1 MGAAVSITRLD
12 KTASELRKA
21 ASGEKDSAAARRI
34 LALALVLDGVDRKT
48 AAETCGMDRQTLR
61 DWVHRYNAAGLAG
74 LGNLKSPGP
83 GSKLTARQ
91 QAELAELVE
100 AGPDPAVHGVVRWR
114 RVDLRDE
121 LQRRFGV
128 ALHERS
134 VGKVLTKLGYRKL
147 SVRPRHPKADEEA
160 QETFKKTS
168 PRQSR
173 RKSPTAPTAS
183 RSKSGSKMRP
193 GSASRHAD
201 PGLGQAWN
209 EAPRAARP
217 TLRLGLPVRRG
228 LSATS
233 RPSR

>member
-12 KTASELRKA
+12 LTASELRKA

-74 LGNLKSPGP
+74 LRNLKSPGP
-83 GSKLTARQ
+83 GSKLTVRQ

-134 VGKVLTKLGYRKL
+134 VGKILTKLGYRKL
-147 SVRPRHPKADEEA
+147 SVRPRHPQADEEA
-160 QETFKKTS
+160 QETFKKT
-168 PRQSR
+168 P
-173 RKSPTAPTAS
+173 
-183 RSKSGSKMRP
+183 
-193 GSASRHAD
+193 
-201 PGLGQAWN
+201 L
-209 EAPRAARP
+209 
-217 TLRLGLPVRRG
+217 RG
-228 LSATS
+228 LEWVILA
-233 RPSR
+233 

>member
-1 MGAAVSITRLD
+1 
-12 KTASELRKA
+12 
-21 ASGEKDSAAARRI
+21 
-34 LALALVLDGVDRKT
+34 VLDGVDRKT

-74 LGNLKSPGP
+74 LRNLKSPGP

-128 ALHERS
+128 TLHERS
-134 VGKVLTKLGYRKL
+134 VGKVLAKLGYRKL
-147 SVRPRHPKADEEA
+147 SVRPRHPQADEEA

-168 PRQSR
+168 PLQSR
-173 RKSPTAPTAS
+173 RKSPTASKAS
-183 RSKSGSKMRP
+183 RSKSGFRMRP
-193 GSASRHAD
+193 GSASR
-201 PGLGQAWN
+201 
-209 EAPRAARP
+209 AR
-217 TLRLGLPVRRG
+217 
-228 LSATS
+228 
-233 RPSR
+233 

>member
-1 MGAAVSITRLD
+1 MLVLRGAASMGAAVSITRLD
-12 KTASELRKA
+12 LTASELRKA
-21 ASGEKDSAAARRI
+21 ATEEKDSAAARRI
-34 LALALVLDGVDRKT
+34 LALALDGLDRKT

-74 LGNLKSPGP
+74 LRNLKSPGP

-128 ALHERS
+128 TLHERS
-134 VGKVLTKLGYRKL
+134 VGKVLAKLGYRKL
-147 SVRPRHPKADEEA
+147 SVRPRHPQADEEA
-160 QETFKKTS
+160 QQTFKKTS
-168 PRQSR
+168 PRQSG
-173 RKSPTAPTAS
+173 RKFPTAPKAS

-193 GSASRHAD
+193 GSASR
-201 PGLGQAWN
+201 
-209 EAPRAARP
+209 AR
-217 TLRLGLPVRRG
+217 
-228 LSATS
+228 
-233 RPSR
+233 